1 MGLGGNFR
9 FLIGISR
16 NLISVEFGR
25 IPRLVESS
33 GFFRCRVDVSRN
45 LRLRFGVR
53 ATYRRVFL
61 FITRG
66 GK

>member
-25 IPRLVESS
+25 IPKSVES
-33 GFFRCRVDVSRN
+33 GRFFRCRVDVSGN
-45 LRLRFGVR
+45 LRLRFRVKV
-53 ATYRRVFL
+53 TYYRVFL